1 MAALTTA
8 ILVGAAVVGTAATA
22 ASYNQQRKSAKAQSR
37 AIKAQQRQADI
48 QNARERRNAVRNAR
62 VARASIESQA
72 AMTGV
77 GVSST
82 VAGSLSNVQQQMGS
96 NVSFLDQMVALSE
109 EASVANQQAANYASK
124 AQGWSDLGNVVNKM
138 GATYGG

>member
-37 AIKAQQRQADI
+37 AIKAQQKQADI
-48 QNARERRNAVRNAR
+48 QNARERRSAVRNAR
-62 VARASIESQA
+62 VARASMESQA
-72 AMTGV
+72 ANSGIMG
-77 GVSST
+77 SST
-82 VAGSLSNVQQQMGS
+82 LAGAQAGVQQQLGS
-96 NVSFLDQMVALSE
+96 NLSFLDQMVALSE

-124 AQGWSDLGNVVNKM
+124 AQGWGDLGNLVNKM